1 MLSTICL
8 TTHGALADPGS
19 CHAHVLGIDLYPKQ
33 VYMPLIQLQY
43 CRRMLTAVRTV
54 CRASKSTVA
63 WTLYQQQCAG
73 VCIGRLGSGLR

>member
-1 MLSTICL
+1 MSTSDEPWPKQLI
-8 TTHGALADPGS
+8 S
-19 CHAHVLGIDLYPKQ
+19 VLGIDLYPKQ